1 MSLTRK
7 MRMTSKYYAVYDT
20 QDKDIVL
27 GIFRLSGLCKFLDVS
42 KTTIYRCLQN
52 NKLVKHRYEVVEID
66 DEDVN

>member
-1 MSLTRK
+1 
-7 MRMTSKYYAVYDT
+7 MTSKYYAVYDT

-27 GIFRLSGLCKFLDVS
+27 GIFRLSGLFKFLDVS

>member
-1 MSLTRK
+1 